1 MLGESEILFQEI
13 AGRSGKTLDMV
24 NFKSLGRMEPNR
36 LVLSP
41 SQRSF
46 YAVITAMK
54 DRNYEQNPLTLGVI
68 LPRRSSKTS
77 SILVFTL

>member
-1 MLGESEILFQEI
+1 MADESEILVQEI

-24 NFKSLGRMEPNR
+24 NFKTLGRLEPYG

-46 YAVITAMK
+46 SALITAMK
-54 DRNYEQNPLTLGVI
+54 DRNYEQNPFTLGVI